1 MIRITV
7 CVVLCLLSAG
17 CLEATKGKVSK
28 KEPQPTEFKSST
40 LIVESVDA
48 RYLNHP
54 DYRLELSGVIRNN
67 TQYTLTNVQLTTE
80 IFQGAYDEST
90 DVDELVVMSREKIVP
105 GTLKPNASVS
115 FNIKI
120 RFHDYD
126 HSLVGKLIPQSN
138 LGDGEIFVKE
148 IIW

>member
-1 MIRITV
+1 MRITL

-17 CLEATKGKVSK
+17 CFEATKGKVSK
-28 KEPQPTEFKSST
+28 KEPQPSEFKSST

-48 RYLNHP
+48 RYLGHP

-67 TQYTLTNVQLTTE
+67 TQYNLTNVQLTTE
-80 IFQGAYDEST
+80 IHEDYYDAST
-90 DVDELVVMSREKIVP
+90 DVAELVVMSREKIVP

-115 FNIKI
+115 FNIEI

-126 HSLVGKLIPQSN
+126 QSLVGRLTPTSD